1 MDNVIEGEIEENLTP
16 IPRKQGES
24 LTMDFPD
31 AIRQIMDGK
40 KVARMS
46 WNNKDY
52 CLMGEDEF
60 LTVFT
65 GDKLHR
71 WLISLG
77 DTSGNDWYVVK
88 EQE

>member
-40 KVARMS
+40 KIARMS
-46 WNNKDY
+46 WNNTDY
-52 CLMGEDEF
+52 CFMKDEW
-60 LTVFT
+60 LTIFREGKFHTLLVSQ
-65 GDKLHR
+65 GDLE
-71 WLISLG
+71 
-77 DTSGNDWYVVK
+77 GNDWYVVK